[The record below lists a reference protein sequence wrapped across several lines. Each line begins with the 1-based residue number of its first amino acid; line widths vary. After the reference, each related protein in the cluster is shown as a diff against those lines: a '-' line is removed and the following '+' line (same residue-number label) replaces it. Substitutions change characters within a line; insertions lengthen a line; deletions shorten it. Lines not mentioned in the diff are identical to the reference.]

1 MKTIAVIDDD
11 VYISSLISTLLEK
24 NGYRVIKGYSG
35 TEALLLLEKERPDLL
50 LLDLM
55 LPGLSGEEVLSRS
68 KDIPVIVVSAKD
80 SPKDKVASLMG
91 GAVDYVSKPFDNDE
105 LLARIALRLRENIKK
120 EKRLFSK
127 GFELDEESREI
138 RYHNEPLPLT
148 RTEYSILKQLMIMD
162 GNTLTKSALLERIS
176 HDTPD
181 CTENSLKQHVSNLR
195 KKIEK
200 LTGSDRIENIWGVGF
215 RLM

>member
-11 VYISSLISTLLEK
+11 IYISSLISTLLEK

-35 TEALLLLEKERPDLL
+35 SEAILLLEKERPDLI

-55 LPGLSGEEVLSRS
+55 LPGLSGEEVLSRI
-68 KDIPVIVVSAKD
+68 KETPVIVVSAKD

-138 RYHNEPLPLT
+138 RYHNEPLRLT
-148 RTEYSILKQLMIMD
+148 RTEYSILKQLMMD